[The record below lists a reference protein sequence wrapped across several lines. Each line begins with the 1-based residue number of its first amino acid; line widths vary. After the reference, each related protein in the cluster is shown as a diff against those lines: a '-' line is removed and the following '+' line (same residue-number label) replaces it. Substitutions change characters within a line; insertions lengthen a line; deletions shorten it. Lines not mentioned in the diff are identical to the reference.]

1 MFTSVFS
8 TSLVTQPVTCSTVHR
23 WLLTPGFDTFFLVMQ
38 LTGLLQI
45 CVVQQHKQPKEVL
58 CWKWDTIENH
68 LSHECTQYILD
79 LPQIIQFKGS
89 TDHAGAPA
97 GMQQYANTSPRSV
110 AQPANISDGCR
121 HGILQV
127 RFIIESIV
135 LQCNRSILT
144 LFLVK
149 QEVFYCGCFRVS
161 CDLLAWFS
169 TNQECGGKSRARVS
183 EVTKQKQSLTA
194 VKHHRENQWKN
205 LPRKICTAHLVW
217 FWVDFDVLFF
227 ASSSNCL
234 GSRFAHRSFASV
246 VALGSASTNISWGI
260 SIDTVSPSVISI
272 MSISAEFIRVNWCRG
287 AHSSAPVSM
296 FMSLKSFHPKTW
308 GTTSVTTHVWPF
320 LWTKSPAAISSVA
333 ILAEADVQLQME

>member
-1 MFTSVFS
+1 MFSYNCFTSVFS

-45 CVVQQHKQPKEVL
+45 CVVQQHKQPQRSSLFKMGHNGTVIYHRSVHNIFWI
-58 CWKWDTIENH
+58 CPKW
-68 LSHECTQYILD
+68 SS
-79 LPQIIQFKGS
+79 FKGS

-97 GMQQYANTSPRSV
+97 DMQQYVNTSPRSV

-127 RFIIESIV
+127 RFIIGSIV

-144 LFLVK
+144 LMLVK

-183 EVTKQKQSLTA
+183 EVTKQ
-194 VKHHRENQWKN
+194 
-205 LPRKICTAHLVW
+205 
-217 FWVDFDVLFF
+217 
-227 ASSSNCL
+227 
-234 GSRFAHRSFASV
+234 
-246 VALGSASTNISWGI
+246 
-260 SIDTVSPSVISI
+260 
-272 MSISAEFIRVNWCRG
+272 
-287 AHSSAPVSM
+287 
-296 FMSLKSFHPKTW
+296 
-308 GTTSVTTHVWPF
+308 
-320 LWTKSPAAISSVA
+320 
-333 ILAEADVQLQME
+333 